1 MACGP
6 SGNHQPADV
15 SEAADRL
22 KHWQDAERAARLHDE
37 KSITA
42 VEDEKI

>member
-1 MACGP
+1 MAFGP
-6 SGNHQPADV
+6 GGNQQPADV
-15 SEAADRL
+15 GQAADRL
-22 KHWQDAERAARLHDE
+22 RRRQEPTVQHDDHDE

>member
-1 MACGP
+1 MALGP
-6 SGNHQPADV
+6 GDNQQSADV
-15 SEAADRL
+15 DPAADQLRRL
-22 KHWQDAERAARLHDE
+22 QEPTVRHDYHHE